1 MSSKRDEFSAKI
13 KKVLEE
19 RVASRCS
26 NPDCRKTT
34 RGPKK
39 EKDQSSSLGVASHI
53 CAAAPKGP
61 RYDSSMTVEERT
73 SIDNGIWLCQ
83 DCSVMI
89 DNDDPRYSIDVLK
102 NWKKRAEEIARCE
115 HGQKPHDPFHHTNFP
130 KEIVDKKIE
139 DDLFMLRKSRFFAE
153 FNEISFSEALATK
166 LIEREFSGGSDE
178 IKSIALAWCARV
190 VASEKPEEAK
200 KLIEYAKAWKG
211 NRRIDTVDI
220 AEALLVSREGDKRK
234 ALSILEAI
242 DSPSS
247 RSASLMVVARHEG
260 ASAMFNWLEVTGRTP
275 VDLDADGKCFLISQ
289 QLEHARWD
297 EAENS
302 LDALTD
308 EDFQITP
315 VLYHI
320 QALTLLLKTV
330 PEEFRALVL
339 KQIPLFNARDFP
351 LASYDADL
359 VLRRKAHE
367 YFVKAVEAAKQIG
380 CSKAAM
386 IDGMYA
392 IWLAMRDPEMYISGK
407 SCLEERL
414 RDIASALWFVPLAF
428 QFGIELDPAKVER
441 EIERQTALYGG
452 ATQDIM
458 IARLALVFK
467 QSSPQDIANFF
478 TRYRDELFQH
488 LDKRAMG
495 FWLIELFAKYRMY
508 EKAKEQFELLLEE
521 GLSQGE
527 EVRLRSILAG
537 AKGGDPV
544 QIRMENYRRTD
555 DLRDLTELVYAL
567 EDRKDWE
574 ALCEFGSR
582 LFERTRTGDDLER
595 LIRTLANMQ
604 KFVRIIEILQKHS
617 DFCNRSLSLR
627 LFYCSSLYHEG
638 DFLAAKEELEKL
650 ADRID
655 GQAFRMLR
663 VKIGLAL
670 GDWDLLVR
678 FLADEYR
685 SRTNRSAQDLMAA
698 AQLGHDLGAPIWKEL
713 RLEAVKKADTDAT
726 LLANAYFMSVKDGL
740 EDKVEA
746 VEWLHK
752 AVELSNENNGP
763 FQSKSLQEVVALLPE
778 WNSRASEVW
787 EKLRSGEIPMY
798 LAGMFLNKSLVH
810 MLLLP
815 ALANRKE
822 RDPRKRRIIPA
833 YSGKREPMPLKGVRK
848 NIGIDV
854 TALLTIGFLDEV
866 DTVFNAFETILVPH
880 STLSWFLMEKQQIAY
895 HQPSRIRKAHKI
907 RELMARDV
915 LKICS
920 ASIEADADLTP
931 QVGEELATLIVQA
944 KNLGENGERQYL
956 VVRPFPV
963 YRPASL
969 MKEEAD
975 LAKYATVMS
984 GCLAVVEKLRQM
996 GRLTGAEEEKAREYL
1011 QLQEKSW
1018 PRQQNIENRAVL
1030 YLDDI
1035 ALEHFLH
1042 LELLEKLHA
1051 ADFSLVIPQS
1061 VEEEVS
1067 MLIAYENIADET
1079 RGVIER
1085 IQDALRSGLESGK
1098 VKAGRSYRRGSFDDP
1113 QDDLGFSHPTEE
1125 ALILGDYCDA
1135 ILSDDRYINQYA
1147 NIGEG
1152 EGRAKVFSTLDLLEM
1167 LASEK
1172 FITPEKELEH
1182 RTRLRCAGYC
1192 FIPIREDELLSQLR
1206 ASSINGSELIE
1217 TAELKAV
1224 QENLLCIRMGGW
1236 LQLPQEAAWLY
1247 KALKVFTLV
1256 LKSLWTADAD
1266 LEKVRFSSDW
1276 ILEQTDIRG
1285 WAYCLG
1291 SEAGDE
1297 LVNTGWGAHIMG
1309 LLSPPPLDVP
1319 QQIQN
1324 EYWKWVE
1331 ERVLVP
1337 IQDYF
1342 PELYDWIVEWQRL
1355 EIPGLVE
1362 GGLKRREQDG
1372 TL

>member
-1 MSSKRDEFSAKI
+1 MPSTRDEFSSKV
-13 KKVLEE
+13 KKKLEE
-19 RVASRCS
+19 RVCSKCS
-26 NPDCRKTT
+26 NPDCGKQTS
-34 RGPKK
+34 GPHS
-39 EKDQSSSLGVASHI
+39 EKDKRLNIGVAAHI
-53 CAAAPKGP
+53 SAASPGGP
-61 RYDSSMTVEERT
+61 RYDSSMTAEER
-73 SIDNGIWLCQ
+73 SSFDNGIWLCQ

-102 NWKKRAEEIARCE
+102 NWKKRAEETADCE
-115 HGQKPHDPFHHTNFP
+115 LGQRPHDPFHHKNFP
-130 KEIVDKKIE
+130 KKMVDKKIE
-139 DDLFMLRKSRFFAE
+139 DELSMLRKSRFFVE

-178 IKSIALAWCARV
+178 TKSIALAWCARV

-200 KLIEYAKAWKG
+200 KFIEYAMAWKENG
-211 NRRIDTVDI
+211 RIDAVDI
-220 AEALLVSREGDKRK
+220 AEALLVSCEGDKKK
-234 ALSILEAI
+234 ALSILGTI

-260 ASAMFNWLEVTGRTP
+260 ASAMFNWLKATGRMP

-289 QLEHARWD
+289 QLEHARWN

-302 LDALTD
+302 SDALTD

-339 KQIPLFNARDFP
+339 KQIPLFNAKDFP
-351 LASYDADL
+351 LASDDADIL
-359 VLRRKAHE
+359 LRRRAHG
-367 YFVKAVEAAKQIG
+367 YFVKAAEAAKEIG

-386 IDGMYA
+386 IDSMYA
-392 IWLAMRDPEMYISGK
+392 LWLALRDPEMYVSGK
-407 SCLEERL
+407 KRLEEHL
-414 RDIASALWFVPLAF
+414 RDIRSALRFVPLAL
-428 QFGIELDPAKVER
+428 QFGIELDSAKVER
-441 EIERQTALYGG
+441 EIEKQTALYGG
-452 ATQDIM
+452 ATQDVV
-458 IARLALVFK
+458 IARFALACE
-467 QSSPQDIANFF
+467 QSSPQEIANSLD
-478 TRYRDELFQH
+478 RYREELSQH
-488 LDKRAMG
+488 LDKRAMS
-495 FWLIELFAKYRMY
+495 FLQIQLFAEAGMY
-508 EKAKEQFELLLEE
+508 EKAKDQFESLLEE
-521 GLSQGE
+521 GLSHE
-527 EVRLRSILAG
+527 EEIHLRSVLAE
-537 AKGGDPV
+537 AKGADPV

-555 DLRDLTELVYAL
+555 DLRDLTGLVYAL
-567 EDRKDWE
+567 ENRKDWE
-574 ALCEFGSR
+574 ALCEFGLK
-582 LFERTRTGDDLER
+582 LFERTRAEGDLER
-595 LIRTLANMQ
+595 LIKALATMQ
-604 KFVRIIEILQKHS
+604 KFNHIIEILQKYS
-617 DFCNRSLSLR
+617 DFCNLSLTLR

-650 ADRID
+650 ADRMD

-698 AQLGHDLGAPIWKEL
+698 AQLGHDLGAPGWKEL
-713 RLEAVKKADTDAT
+713 RLEAVKKADADAT

-752 AVELSNENNGP
+752 AVELSSENNGP
-763 FQSKSLQEVVALLPE
+763 FQSKSLEELVALLPE
-778 WNSRASEVW
+778 WNNRASEVW

-833 YSGKREPMPLKGVRK
+833 YSGKREPMSLKGVGK
-848 NIGIDV
+848 SIGIDV
-854 TALLTIGFLDEV
+854 TALLTIGFLEEV
-866 DTVFNAFETILVPH
+866 DTVFNAFETIFVPH
-880 STLSWFLMEKQQIAY
+880 SALSWFLMKKQQIAY

-920 ASIEADADLTP
+920 ASIEADADLTS
-931 QVGEELATLIVQA
+931 QVGKELATLIAQA
-944 KNLGENGERQYL
+944 KKLGEDGGRQHL
-956 VVRPFPV
+956 VVRPSPV

-975 LAKYATVMS
+975 LAKYAALMS
-984 GCLAVVEKLRQM
+984 GCPTVVEKLRQM
-996 GRLTGAEEEKAREYL
+996 GRLTGAEEEKARKYL

-1018 PRQQNIENRAVL
+1018 PMQPNIENRAVL

-1035 ALEHFLH
+1035 ALERFLH
-1042 LELLEKLHA
+1042 LELLEKLYA
-1051 ADFSLVIPQS
+1051 ADFTLVIPQS
-1061 VEEEVS
+1061 VEREVS
-1067 MLIAYENIADET
+1067 MLIAYENITEEA
-1079 RGVIER
+1079 RGMIEQ
-1085 IQDALRSGLESGK
+1085 IQDALRSGMESGK

-1113 QDDLGFSHPTEE
+1113 QDDLGFSHLTEE
-1125 ALILGDYCDA
+1125 AWILGDYCDA

-1152 EGRAKVFSTLDLLEM
+1152 RGRAKVFSTLDLLEM

-1192 FIPIREDELLSQLR
+1192 FIPVREDELLSQLR

-1247 KALKVFTLV
+1247 EALKVFTQA
-1256 LKSLWTADAD
+1256 LKSLWAAAAD

-1276 ILEQTDIRG
+1276 ILDQTDIRG

-1331 ERVLVP
+1331 ERVLEP

-1355 EIPGLVE
+1355 EIPRLVE
-1362 GGLKRREQDG
+1362 VGLKRRKQDG